1 MLHLFYFLLLSREFL
16 LQLRNHS
23 QSIYNSMLQR
33 QGKSEYAR
41 TLFIILDT
49 AEYLAYTSS
58 IISLHSL
65 DSCNLCVH
73 YFLLSVLT
81 L

>member
-1 MLHLFYFLLLSREFL
+1 
-16 LQLRNHS
+16 
-23 QSIYNSMLQR
+23 MLQR